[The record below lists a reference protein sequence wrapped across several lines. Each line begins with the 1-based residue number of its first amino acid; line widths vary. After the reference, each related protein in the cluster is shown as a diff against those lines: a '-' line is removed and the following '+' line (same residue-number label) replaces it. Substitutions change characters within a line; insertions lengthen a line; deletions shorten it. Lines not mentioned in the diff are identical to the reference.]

1 MKRKEI
7 LSLLLSAALA
17 MTANAQTRELTVE
30 AGKPGAVVQ
39 PTMYGIFF
47 EDINFGADG
56 GLYAEM
62 VENRNFEFP
71 QHLMGWN
78 TFGKVAVND
87 YEPAFSRNPH
97 YVTISP
103 SGHSEKQSGIE
114 NRGFF
119 GMGVKKGMR
128 YDFTVYGRLNELQGK
143 QAKIRVE
150 LVDDN
155 DVPMARQ
162 TITVTDNKW
171 HKYTASLT
179 ATKTLQKGMLRI
191 FLEGE
196 EPVDLDHVSLFPGG
210 QLARAARR
218 PRERP

>member
-1 MKRKEI
+1 MKRKKI
-7 LSLLLSAALA
+7 LSLLLTAALA

-87 YEPAFSRNPH
+87 YEPAFPQPPLCHDLTEWPQRKTKWTGEP
-97 YVTISP
+97 
-103 SGHSEKQSGIE
+103 
-114 NRGFF
+114 
-119 GMGVKKGMR
+119 
-128 YDFTVYGRLNELQGK
+128 RL
-143 QAKIRVE
+143 
-150 LVDDN
+150 
-155 DVPMARQ
+155 
-162 TITVTDNKW
+162 
-171 HKYTASLT
+171 
-179 ATKTLQKGMLRI
+179 LRH
-191 FLEGE
+191 GPE
-196 EPVDLDHVSLFPGG
+196 ERHEV
-210 QLARAARR
+210 
-218 PRERP
+218 